1 MSASVTCVDSVRRRR
16 FIAELVRWM
25 QQCPLLLH
33 DRDAIHLKKVR
44 KEGGAGRP
52 GQLGDPPA
60 GRGNKE
66 DIQLRSNTLKSGP
79 MYRWGLSPID

>member
-1 MSASVTCVDSVRRRR
+1 
-16 FIAELVRWM
+16 M

-66 DIQLRSNTLKSGP
+66 DIQLAGGYRKSP
-79 MYRWGLSPID
+79 HLYRW